1 VRLVW
6 ARHPPGPRTA
16 RGEFDLK
23 TERPVAVKP
32 DPVLP
37 GVHRHHGGDF
47 IAARAAGKK
56 GATTPSPS
64 ATDSTRVDAAGGS
77 AWHHVRHIA
86 APSPI
91 RSFDSR
97 MPSLSGSVY
106 VPFLVA
112 PNPRS
117 GKCNIRTIAQFA
129 SPRGV
134 RLPDRPVPLDVA
146 ILAVEDEGQHAAVPA
161 GPPLTAPLDL
171 VTPES
176 VPPGEVVQSGGTGGG
191 AHR

>member
-1 VRLVW
+1 L
-6 ARHPPGPRTA
+6 
-16 RGEFDLK
+16 
-23 TERPVAVKP
+23 
-32 DPVLP
+32 
-37 GVHRHHGGDF
+37 
-47 IAARAAGKK
+47 
-56 GATTPSPS
+56 
-64 ATDSTRVDAAGGS
+64 
-77 AWHHVRHIA
+77 
-86 APSPI
+86 
-91 RSFDSR
+91 
-97 MPSLSGSVY
+97 
-106 VPFLVA
+106 PFLVA

-117 GKCNIRTIAQFA
+117 GKRNIRTIAQFA

>member
-1 VRLVW
+1 MRLVW

-77 AWHHVRHIA
+77 AWHHVRHIPMPLRHEVLRLSYA
-86 APSPI
+86 VSFGIRLRCPFSSRLIQDQGSATSGRSPSSDPS
-91 RSFDSR
+91 RSAFTG
-97 MPSLSGSVY
+97 PSSSTRRCNSGSGGRG
-106 VPFLVA
+106 PA
-112 PNPRS
+112 CRCS
-117 GKCNIRTIAQFA
+117 SRTTI
-129 SPRGV
+129 
-134 RLPDRPVPLDVA
+134 DRPARSCDA
-146 ILAVEDEGQHAAVPA
+146 
-161 GPPLTAPLDL
+161 
-171 VTPES
+171 
-176 VPPGEVVQSGGTGGG
+176 
-191 AHR
+191 